1 MHICGNE
8 IERTEQLAK
17 WITALDDDAR
27 EAILKNLI
35 ILKEIGP
42 NLGRTYVDTIK
53 QSRHKN
59 MKELRTQN
67 KMRLFRIFFV
77 FDLDRKA
84 ILLIGGDK
92 RGDKRFYEKM
102 IPIADDL
109 YDDHIK
115 SRRKTNEDKK
125 EK

>member
-1 MHICGNE
+1 VWE
-8 IERTEQLAK
+8 IERTDQLAE
-17 WITALDDDAR
+17 WINSLDDDAR

-35 ILKEIGP
+35 ILKKIGP
-42 NLGRTYVDTIK
+42 SLGRPYVDTIK

-67 KMRLFRIFFV
+67 KMRVIRIFFI
-77 FDLDRKA
+77 FDSDRKA

-92 RGDKRFYEKM
+92 RGDKRFYDKM

-115 SRRKTNEDKK
+115 SRRKRNESNKK

>member
-1 MHICGNE
+1 MWE
-8 IERTEQLAK
+8 IQRTDEIAE
-17 WITALDDDAR
+17 WIKSLDDDAR

-42 NLGRTYVDTIK
+42 SLGRPYVDTVK

-59 MKELRTQN
+59 MKELRVQN
-67 KMRLFRIFFV
+67 KMRVFRIFFI

-92 RGDKRFYEKM
+92 RGEKRFYEKM
-102 IPIADDL
+102 IPLADNLFDE
-109 YDDHIK
+109 YIT
-115 SRRKTNEDKK
+115 SRRKKNESNKA